1 MNRSETTVRALLEL
15 AEVEVGGNQPWDL
28 QVKDP
33 RFYQRILAD
42 GGSIGLGESY
52 MDGWW
57 DCEQLDALIH
67 RVIRAGLEH
76 KVQPLKL
83 LVPVIRAKL
92 VNLQSRRRA
101 YHIGAHHYDMGNEMY
116 RCMLDR
122 RMTYTCGYWKDDRR
136 QVLPNP
142 RVAS

>member
-67 RVIRAGLEH
+67 RVIRAG
-76 KVQPLKL
+76 
-83 LVPVIRAKL
+83 AKP
-92 VNLQSRRRA
+92 
-101 YHIGAHHYDMGNEMY
+101 
-116 RCMLDR
+116 DR
-122 RMTYTCGYWKDDRR
+122 RCQNYAGSRC
-136 QVLPNP
+136 
-142 RVAS
+142 